1 MNKYIKL
8 YKLFQKEEAVNK
20 VFGLTKTNEKIICY
34 VFNSTYKS
42 FLLKMLEHKINFEKF
57 KKIDDKYKNEYY
69 NKIIYD
75 YNPGQCHSKNKLID
89 LLITSGIPY
98 ICLYIP
104 NAVINAETLLSKNN
118 KKKQELYSYWNSNY
132 FFSSI

>member
-34 VFNSTYKS
+34 VFNSAYKS
-42 FLLKMLEHKINFEKF
+42 FLLKMLEHKINFEKY
-57 KKIDDKYKNEYY
+57 KKIDDKFKNEYY

-75 YNPGQCHSKNKLID
+75 
-89 LLITSGIPY
+89 
-98 ICLYIP
+98 
-104 NAVINAETLLSKNN
+104 
-118 KKKQELYSYWNSNY
+118 
-132 FFSSI
+132 